1 LENKKGK
8 STKKIKKEI
17 RKLIMK
23 SKDIELLRTYY
34 KEYIYGIGMPDF
46 EKLDQDQKAI
56 IYRSLGF
63 SGYRLRFYFRQ
74 LGKELLKVFGLYR
87 LVKRIFS

>member
-1 LENKKGK
+1 
-8 STKKIKKEI
+8 
-17 RKLIMK
+17 
-23 SKDIELLRTYY
+23 
-34 KEYIYGIGMPDF
+34 MPDF